1 MQLFGRA
8 GRGGLLCRALLLT
21 DTKELQHCKDGGLV
35 EFCDAKENC
44 RRKHM
49 LRALGSDEA
58 VRIVTGQVCCD
69 VCSQQCSN
77 KDPAF
82 SELDSLDV
90 CKRIPCKRQRK
101 PPAVRTVSKDRSAS
115 LKQALLEERDR
126 ITASDIGYK
135 MLGKDLVLPMDCIV
149 EICKRARYVQNT
161 EDLKSVPGIRQEL
174 LNRIFIVLMR
184 VMTV

>member
-1 MQLFGRA
+1 
-8 GRGGLLCRALLLT
+8 
-21 DTKELQHCKDGGLV
+21 
-35 EFCDAKENC
+35 
-44 RRKHM
+44 M

-115 LKQALLEERDR
+115 LKQALLEERDLHQHVQFPEVCVHVR
-126 ITASDIGYK
+126 
-135 MLGKDLVLPMDCIV
+135 VCV
-149 EICKRARYVQNT
+149 RVCVCVCVCVRACV
-161 EDLKSVPGIRQEL
+161 
-174 LNRIFIVLMR
+174 
-184 VMTV
+184 